1 MQLSIGQYRRVT
13 NGIGFHSGLSP
24 LLLPSPT
31 SIIFF
36 FPFPY
41 RVTFSSSSHSLFYG
55 ILNLLFIY
63 LFIYFFTLLFSCIG
77 LLMFISINQGQQE
90 RKTTHAVI
98 VPAYHPNRYTK
109 RNYYFG
115 TPLSHIP
122 RSHILDVVSDT
133 WRPITASGRFRPRC
147 LFQSLTYNKVVA

>member
-1 MQLSIGQYRRVT
+1 MVLDFTLVC
-13 NGIGFHSGLSP
+13 
-24 LLLPSPT
+24 LLYYCHRQPQS
-31 SIIFF
+31 FF
-36 FPFPY
+36 FPFPLSCDFLFLFPFTLLWHFEFIVY
-41 RVTFSSSSHSLFYG
+41 LFS
-55 ILNLLFIY
+55 Y